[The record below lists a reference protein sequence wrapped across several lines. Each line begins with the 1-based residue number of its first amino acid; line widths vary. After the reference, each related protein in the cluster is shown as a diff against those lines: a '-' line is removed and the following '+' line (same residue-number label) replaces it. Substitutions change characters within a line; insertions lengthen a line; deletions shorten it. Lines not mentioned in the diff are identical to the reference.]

1 MAQAFRS
8 PPFSSRCAQAR
19 PSDQWL
25 QGRLRPLAWLV
36 TCACVAIGSAH
47 AQDAAQLVAAAPQ
60 LKEVVISGSRSEQDR
75 DELPMSIDVIN
86 AQAIEEGQVRDIRD
100 VARELPNVSVTRS
113 PARFSLASGSTGREQ
128 NAGFNIRGLDGNR
141 VLMMVDGIRLPRS
154 YVFSANAFGRDYL
167 DIGLLQRIEVVRGSN
182 SAAYG
187 SNAFLGVVNITTR
200 DGSQNP
206 GTRVQLNR
214 GHPGIADVSARHAA
228 VDGPL
233 RLRLSADH
241 LRDDGFADLHD
252 GRRTTVL
259 NLRTEYQLDVRN
271 ELGLIAGA
279 SDGTRELGYAG
290 SMFDTAAERKARE
303 ANRSLHL
310 RWRHA
315 VTPEEEW
322 LVSAYW
328 NRQRSRDSWRL
339 DSTVNPPAFLPPGS
353 LPPLQ
358 GTVGN
363 SADNTQYNFEV
374 EHRRRMDADTRL
386 LLGAEWQ
393 RSVQE
398 SPFYYHLSGGHARN
412 EHRLFAN
419 LEWRAAPTL
428 LWNVGGMIEHLQGDT
443 AKFAPRVFLNWQAA
457 PDLIWRI
464 GHSRAWRQPGLF
476 ERNADVRIVDDQGR
490 LLQWRQQ
497 PNRGLRPQRIDA
509 FEIGFLGVLGEHHST
524 LDVRLFHERI
534 DDLIVRNPVAGT
546 GASILPPA
554 LSARLGSTRWENHP
568 GEVRLSG
575 IEYQL
580 RTRPWRGTEFILAHS
595 IIDRRAADERIRSN
609 TAPYSASL
617 SWLQRSGP
625 WQSMLSVLR
634 MGPIDAGFSYVPGF
648 RYTVP
653 AYTTV
658 DWSVGREF
666 RYQGRPL
673 EVRLS
678 AINLLGRHQ
687 ELANRPLQA
696 QPEYQ
701 GRAAN
706 EVSRQVFLSLRADF

>member
-1 MAQAFRS
+1 MFAQLSALM
-8 PPFSSRCAQAR
+8 PSRACRA
-19 PSDQWL
+19 
-25 QGRLRPLAWLV
+25 LAP
-36 TCACVAIGSAH
+36 TVALIAVSCGLPAH
-47 AQDAAQLVAAAPQ
+47 AEERFFEPMPVVLSASRLPQPLSDTPAAMTVIDADLIAATGYRDLARLMRLVPGFQVGQERGNAHWVTYHGLGMDYPVQMQL
-60 LKEVVISGSRSEQDR
+60 L
-75 DELPMSIDVIN
+75 
-86 AQAIEEGQVRDIRD
+86 
-100 VARELPNVSVTRS
+100 
-113 PARFSLASGSTGREQ
+113 
-128 NAGFNIRGLDGNR
+128 
-141 VLMMVDGIRLPRS
+141 VDGRAALTPS
-154 YVFSANAFGRDYL
+154 FVVNAERA
-167 DIGLLQRIEVVRGSN
+167 LLQDIERIEVVRGSN

-259 NLRTEYQLDVRN
+259 NLRTEYQLDARN

-428 LWNVGGMIEHLQGDT
+428 LYSSLGSPSKL
-443 AKFAPRVFLNWQAA
+443 APERETMPGTPTPLPTTPLPPSSLRPNTPCTSRPKPTVPWVK
-457 PDLIWRI
+457 PDCTSAITPCP
-464 GHSRAWRQPGLF
+464 HSRCWLCRSPVL
-476 ERNADVRIVDDQGR
+476 
-490 LLQWRQQ
+490 
-497 PNRGLRPQRIDA
+497 GLRAKSP
-509 FEIGFLGVLGEHHST
+509 
-524 LDVRLFHERI
+524 
-534 DDLIVRNPVAGT
+534 
-546 GASILPPA
+546 
-554 LSARLGSTRWENHP
+554 
-568 GEVRLSG
+568 
-575 IEYQL
+575 L
-580 RTRPWRGTEFILAHS
+580 R
-595 IIDRRAADERIRSN
+595 
-609 TAPYSASL
+609 
-617 SWLQRSGP
+617 
-625 WQSMLSVLR
+625 
-634 MGPIDAGFSYVPGF
+634 
-648 RYTVP
+648 
-653 AYTTV
+653 
-658 DWSVGREF
+658 
-666 RYQGRPL
+666 
-673 EVRLS
+673 
-678 AINLLGRHQ
+678 
-687 ELANRPLQA
+687 
-696 QPEYQ
+696 
-701 GRAAN
+701 
-706 EVSRQVFLSLRADF
+706 

>member
-1 MAQAFRS
+1 MFAQLSAS
-8 PPFSSRCAQAR
+8 MPSRACRA
-19 PSDQWL
+19 
-25 QGRLRPLAWLV
+25 LAP
-36 TCACVAIGSAH
+36 TVALIAVSCGLPAH
-47 AQDAAQLVAAAPQ
+47 AEERFFEPMPVVLSASRLPQPLSDTPAAMTVIDADLIAATGYRDLARLMRLVPGFQVGQERGNAHWVTYHGLGMDYPVQMQL
-60 LKEVVISGSRSEQDR
+60 L
-75 DELPMSIDVIN
+75 
-86 AQAIEEGQVRDIRD
+86 
-100 VARELPNVSVTRS
+100 
-113 PARFSLASGSTGREQ
+113 
-128 NAGFNIRGLDGNR
+128 
-141 VLMMVDGIRLPRS
+141 VDGRAALTPS
-154 YVFSANAFGRDYL
+154 FVVNAERA
-167 DIGLLQRIEVVRGSN
+167 LLQDIERIEVVRGSN

-259 NLRTEYQLDVRN
+259 NLRTEYQLDARN

>member
-1 MAQAFRS
+1 MPEYYPGRGPGVRTAPGQTRYTAALDLILAS
-8 PPFSSRCAQAR
+8 ASMSSRACRHLAPIIALTTLWPALTVQADDR
-19 PSDQWL
+19 FFQPLPVVLSASRLPQPLSDTPAAMTVMDAEFIAATGYRDL
-25 QGRLRPLAWLV
+25 ARLMRLV
-36 TCACVAIGSAH
+36 PGFQVGQERGNAH
-47 AQDAAQLVAAAPQ
+47 WVTYHGLGMDYPVQMQL
-60 LKEVVISGSRSEQDR
+60 L
-75 DELPMSIDVIN
+75 
-86 AQAIEEGQVRDIRD
+86 
-100 VARELPNVSVTRS
+100 
-113 PARFSLASGSTGREQ
+113 
-128 NAGFNIRGLDGNR
+128 
-141 VLMMVDGIRLPRS
+141 VDGRASLTPS
-154 YVFSANAFGRDYL
+154 FVVNAERA
-167 DIGLLQRIEVVRGSN
+167 LLQDIASIEVVRGSN

-214 GHPGIADVSARHAA
+214 GHPGIADASARHSA
-228 VDGPL
+228 VAGPL
-233 RLRLSADH
+233 RLRISANHEQDE
-241 LRDDGFADLHD
+241 GFADLHD
-252 GRRTTVL
+252 ARRTTML
-259 NLRTEYQLDVRN
+259 NLRGELQLDARN
-271 ELGLIAGA
+271 ELGLIAAA
-279 SDGTRELGYAG
+279 SEGVRELGYAG
-290 SMFDTAAERKARE
+290 SMFDTAAEREARE

-310 RWRHA
+310 RWRH
-315 VTPEEEW
+315 TPTAEEEW
-322 LVSAYW
+322 LFSAYF
-328 NRQRSRDSWRL
+328 NRQRTRDSWRL
-339 DSTVNPPAFLPPGS
+339 DSTVNPPAFLPPGL

-363 SADNTQYNFEV
+363 SADNTQYNLEI

-386 LLGAEWQ
+386 LWGAEWQ

-419 LEWRAAPTL
+419 LEWRAAPRL
-428 LWNVGGMIEHLQGDT
+428 LWNLGGMIEHLQGDA

-457 PDLIWRI
+457 PELTWRI

-476 ERNADVRIVDDQGR
+476 ERNADVQIVDDTGK

-509 FEIGFLGVLGEHHST
+509 FEIGLLGVLDEYHST

-534 DDLIVRNPVAGT
+534 DDLIVRNAVAAAGP
-546 GASILPPA
+546 SILPPA
-554 LSARLGSTRWENHP
+554 LAARLGSTRWENYT

-595 IIDRRAADERIRSN
+595 VIDRHAADERIRSN

-634 MGPIDAGFSYVPGF
+634 MGPIDAGFSYVPSF

-673 EVRLS
+673 ELRLS
-678 AINLLGRHQ
+678 AINLLGHHQ
-687 ELANRPLQA
+687 ELADRPLQA